1 MDALI
6 AYIDNGVT
14 AALKAEAEKSS
25 QGSFDKDEVETIS
38 EHIWEYYV
46 SNVSDNPARPIYE
59 LDMRG
64 LDFDDILDNYR
75 EDRLSAYYATMIG

>member
-1 MDALI
+1 MVGL
-6 AYIDNGVT
+6 
-14 AALKAEAEKSS
+14 
-25 QGSFDKDEVETIS
+25 
-38 EHIWEYYV
+38 
-46 SNVSDNPARPIYE
+46 SDNPARPIYE

>member
-38 EHIWEYYV
+38 EHICCTVISGTQPSLSFAFVGSPRSV
-46 SNVSDNPARPIYE
+46 ST
-59 LDMRG
+59 
-64 LDFDDILDNYR
+64 
-75 EDRLSAYYATMIG
+75 SAGRK